1 MPEKHAWSLKIRG
14 KIALGYVIILLML
27 GLFLIIVS
35 GRINS
40 LEKETVFL
48 SDHDIEVHELTY
60 QIEKN
65 VLDMET
71 GQRGYVLT
79 DDESYL
85 VPYNDGL
92 VQWRINAAKLNNLIA
107 DNPKQ
112 VRNLDTITDNIEKWV
127 DVAGQHVVELKKN
140 GNTEAVNAFFAMIRG
155 KISSTRSAPNPT
167 TSVTS
172 NVRSRTT
179 GSAI

>member
-27 GLFLIIVS
+27 GLFLVIVS
-35 GRINS
+35 NRITS

-71 GQRGYVLT
+71 GQRGTPLPGTSLT
-79 DDESYL
+79 WSHI
-85 VPYNDGL
+85 V
-92 VQWRINAAKLNNLIA
+92 
-107 DNPKQ
+107 
-112 VRNLDTITDNIEKWV
+112 TD
-127 DVAGQHVVELKKN
+127 L
-140 GNTEAVNAFFAMIRG
+140 
-155 KISSTRSAPNPT
+155 
-167 TSVTS
+167 
-172 NVRSRTT
+172 
-179 GSAI
+179 